1 MTEESISIEATNE
14 IRISL
19 GLKPIPVPSEPKLI
33 EKSNEITLDDTNKL
47 RLSLGLKPIV
57 QTEAKSQD
65 KSAEEYQEQIRKK
78 EREAKITQNLEI
90 SKSKAAKR
98 RKINISQSLLEDD
111 EQEDTGDWLSKI
123 KKPSER
129 KEARKAV
136 KTKKVNNDGGVE
148 GVKVGHSIDDINNL
162 QQEDVI
168 LTLKDRSIHDDEDE
182 LESDLLVKKQNLEKQ
197 LAEKLRTN
205 KYKKFDGLEG
215 EEKSLLERYDEE
227 LNGENSQSFVLN
239 GDTIKV
245 RKLEETEPLQKT
257 GKRRMEFKFDDDED
271 NDEFIENSD
280 YAKAKPI
287 KMKKI
292 KKKGGNSRKKES
304 LKDEDGDTVA
314 METVEL
320 KNEDLAVEDDFELQ
334 SILALKRL
342 KTQKKTRHAKPED
355 IANEISED
363 KESEMT
369 IDTENQGLVIDEN
382 SEFLSSIRANDQT
395 ITDSEGKEKQLD
407 KPEQINTDHPMVSKD
422 KTQVQ
427 DAVIENGQENEK
439 QEEEGEEESAEEVN
453 FNGGLGS
460 LLGFLKSK
468 NIVQE
473 KSSEQAESDRQ
484 AKDLKKKLDL
494 EKLKTEIE
502 KRIYEE
508 NLREDSSFKKLSKKE
523 REEVLESELQQFKDL
538 QNSDEIAAKLKDYQ
552 PEVKLRYIDEYGREM
567 NTKEAYK
574 HLSHQFHGKGP
585 SKSKVSKKLKKVEE
599 ERKQQYKENSL
610 LGELKNND
618 DSGTSQDKVGVRLQ

>member
-98 RKINISQSLLEDD
+98 RKINISQSLLEDN

-257 GKRRMEFKFDDDED
+257 CKRRMEFKFDDDED

>member
-33 EKSNEITLDDTNKL
+33 ENSNEITLDDTNKL

-453 FNGGLGS
+453 FNGGIGS